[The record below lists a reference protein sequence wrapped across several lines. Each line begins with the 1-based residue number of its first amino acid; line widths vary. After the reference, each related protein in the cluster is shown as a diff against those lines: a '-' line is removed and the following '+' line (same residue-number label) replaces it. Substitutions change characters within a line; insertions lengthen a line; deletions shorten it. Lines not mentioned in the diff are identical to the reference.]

1 MQLEN
6 EQVQDIKASR
16 DLSVMIKKILLHM
29 IMQKDNAFINHEIR
43 FAL

>member
-16 DLSVMIKKILLHM
+16 GLSVVVKKVLLHM
-29 IMQKDNAFINHEIR
+29 IMQKGNAFINHEIR

>member
-16 DLSVMIKKILLHM
+16 DLSVMIKKVLLHV
-29 IMQKDNAFINHEIR
+29 IMQKDNAFINHEIK

>member
-1 MQLEN
+1 
-6 EQVQDIKASR
+6 
-16 DLSVMIKKILLHM
+16 MIKKILLHV